1 MCVEEQY
8 SASNGCGIIIIYY
21 QSLFKHNYCLFLLC
35 CTINNW
41 HTSNIFRRSS
51 LFISSLSNGCFS
63 LTIFFTNVSRCGKS
77 CGVAAL
83 TVNISQLLQTRE
95 LQGDQNYTDP
105 IHPYIESKKVGLDD
119 LYVLYVSFFALQDS
133 FFIQF
138 WSILTLVVGR
148 HKDNWRA
155 PWKNWKCSTT
165 TKLRISLVK
174 PVTWQKP
181 AIIKCC
187 SVVPP
192 KIIMHDAYIGGC
204 SENNIWRAG
213 CSRLQYVDIH
223 SVYLANNGIC
233 LVL

>member
-51 LFISSLSNGCFS
+51 FFISSLSNGCFS

-105 IHPYIESKKVGLDD
+105 HPSLYRVQESWIGWFICPVCLF
-119 LYVLYVSFFALQDS
+119 LRITRFFLH
-133 FFIQF
+133 
-138 WSILTLVVGR
+138 SILQYFDTGGWATQGQLNGSVKELKMFHNYKTENITRKASDMAETCNYKVLFSCSAQD
-148 HKDNWRA
+148 HHAWR
-155 PWKNWKCSTT
+155 
-165 TKLRISLVK
+165 I
-174 PVTWQKP
+174 
-181 AIIKCC
+181 
-187 SVVPP
+187 
-192 KIIMHDAYIGGC
+192 Y
-204 SENNIWRAG
+204 WRMF
-213 CSRLQYVDIH
+213 RE
-223 SVYLANNGIC
+223 
-233 LVL
+233 